1 MQSMLDFL
9 RRQLNAIF
17 GLLSSEEDDSEIT
30 TEPREKEES
39 PVDVYIAQKETEES

>member
-1 MQSMLDFL
+1 MLDFL

-39 PVDVYIAQKETEES
+39 PVDVYIAQKENEES